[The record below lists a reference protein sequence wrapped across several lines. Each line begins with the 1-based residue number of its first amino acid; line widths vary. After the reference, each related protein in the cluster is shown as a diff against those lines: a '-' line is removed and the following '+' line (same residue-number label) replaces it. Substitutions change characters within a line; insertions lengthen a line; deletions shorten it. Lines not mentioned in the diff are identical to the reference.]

1 VRLNQLTRR
10 FRLRPSMVVLFTTL
24 ALPFLAII
32 VALDYTATS
41 HAVTTTS
48 EDMVNRFNKQIVR
61 ELAQTIDPV
70 ITLTRSTAKLVA
82 KDLDFFKKDTSWDF
96 LISNAEHSAIINTAF
111 VGFADGSITVG
122 APVAKKSQ
130 LFGKPVPPQAVSAYW
145 RLNRQGEQVVSNEL
159 VFQGVNDQVIETHRI
174 NATYDPRLRPWYQAA
189 VERKESIIY
198 GPIKSAATNEIELI
212 FATPV
217 IVNDLV
223 VAVAAIDISLASTGK
238 FLNENRISA
247 NAVSVVLDSQLRVI
261 ASSEAGSKVSQAS
274 GNIQRVGELTSE
286 LPKRAL
292 LSLPSSEFLG
302 TFRFES
308 ADGST
313 NYIASINKID
323 LKVPVDW
330 RILSIAPP
338 KDFLKEITDSSDL
351 IALIGS
357 LALIA
362 QLLMIYAMSVRIAR
376 PLEQLAREVN
386 DIEQLKLRDDVSLE
400 RSFFFEIDQLTT
412 SIDRM
417 RKAISAFSAFVPVDL
432 VRGLLKSGQK
442 LELGGRSRF
451 LTIMFCDLESF
462 STLSENSPSQQLLL
476 RVSKYLEISTR
487 CINEEMGTV
496 DKFIGDGVM
505 AFWGAPNTLEDH
517 AYKACVAA
525 LKIQEAM
532 DVINKEW
539 ESEGLPPLNVRI
551 GIHSDIV
558 LVGNIGSLAR
568 MSYTVMGDGVNVAA
582 RLEGINKELGT
593 RICISKTVVRE
604 AGERLKLRALNEV
617 TVKGRKSTVEVY
629 ELLGL
634 EAIEIDT
641 SLNKD

>member
-1 VRLNQLTRR
+1 
-10 FRLRPSMVVLFTTL
+10 
-24 ALPFLAII
+24 
-32 VALDYTATS
+32 
-41 HAVTTTS
+41 
-48 EDMVNRFNKQIVR
+48 
-61 ELAQTIDPV
+61 
-70 ITLTRSTAKLVA
+70 
-82 KDLDFFKKDTSWDF
+82 
-96 LISNAEHSAIINTAF
+96 
-111 VGFADGSITVG
+111 
-122 APVAKKSQ
+122 
-130 LFGKPVPPQAVSAYW
+130 
-145 RLNRQGEQVVSNEL
+145 
-159 VFQGVNDQVIETHRI
+159 
-174 NATYDPRLRPWYQAA
+174 
-189 VERKESIIY
+189 
-198 GPIKSAATNEIELI
+198 
-212 FATPV
+212 
-217 IVNDLV
+217 
-223 VAVAAIDISLASTGK
+223 
-238 FLNENRISA
+238 
-247 NAVSVVLDSQLRVI
+247 
-261 ASSEAGSKVSQAS
+261 
-274 GNIQRVGELTSE
+274 
-286 LPKRAL
+286 
-292 LSLPSSEFLG
+292 
-302 TFRFES
+302 
-308 ADGST
+308 
-313 NYIASINKID
+313 
-323 LKVPVDW
+323 
-330 RILSIAPP
+330 
-338 KDFLKEITDSSDL
+338 
-351 IALIGS
+351 
-357 LALIA
+357 
-362 QLLMIYAMSVRIAR
+362 MIYAMSVRIAR

-517 AYKACVAA
+517 AYKACAAA

-532 DVINKEW
+532 DDMNKEW

-558 LVGNIGSLAR
+558 LVGNIGSLER

-593 RICISKTVVRE
+593 RICISKTVARE